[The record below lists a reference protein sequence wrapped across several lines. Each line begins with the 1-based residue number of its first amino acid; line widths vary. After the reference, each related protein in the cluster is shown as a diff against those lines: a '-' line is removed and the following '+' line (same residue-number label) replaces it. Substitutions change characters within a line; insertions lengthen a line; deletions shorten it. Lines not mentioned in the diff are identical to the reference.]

1 MKTLTELVVMR
12 NRMDAILAGPIDAN
26 VRFCLELA
34 RAEVVRAIRAQSL
47 TREILEVA

>member
-1 MKTLTELVVMR
+1 MKTLSELVKLRDDV
-12 NRMDAILAGPIDAN
+12 DAILAGEIDAN

-34 RAEVVRAIRAQSL
+34 RGEVVRAIRAQSL